1 MDGAKHPMPEW
12 VKQAVTIVMAAGAAY
27 MGIRL
32 DLAIIA
38 ANVATLKETMARH
51 EAQIDRLREIRE
63 KIGENQK

>member
-1 MDGAKHPMPEW
+1 MEGAGRPMPEW

-32 DLAIIA
+32 DLATIA
-38 ANVATLKETMARH
+38 ANVATLKETTARH